1 MHSGWCWAYRL
12 ICQIVFICD
21 RSSLGAEYNELEQ
34 SKKSRMSELN
44 GDYGIKPHLV
54 NSSE

>member
-1 MHSGWCWAYRL
+1 MHSRWYWAYRL